1 MTGLISIA
9 FMMRNTSPIGWVPL
23 LAIKVL
29 KEGSLIPFIMSA
41 ITVAIPIIVGSVV
54 VDTWYYNS
62 VDGSSDWVLTGWNFV

>member
-1 MTGLISIA
+1 
-9 FMMRNTSPIGWVPL
+9 MMRNTSPIGWVPL